1 MDIGRVGIWWSGSW
15 RADGMDA
22 AAEMEELGYRT
33 LWLSNGF
40 GDGLVDRFERLLSA
54 TKSAVVASG
63 VVSIWHTPPTRVVQ
77 DLDVIDEDRR
87 QRFLLGLG
95 VRSCF
100 TVFGFQGAV
109 GDHVRSHEI
118 LDEAADSA
126 TADAMVQAAVDV
138 VCDGDGKLA
147 PHGAPLQSPMLTYA
161 PNPRVAHWPG
171 RTAATHPKR
180 IRV

>member
-77 DLDVIDEDRR
+77 DLDVMDEDRR

-95 VRSCF
+95 V
-100 TVFGFQGAV
+100 
-109 GDHVRSHEI
+109 SHGLMVEAGGQRYEQPYSRMVSYVDA
-118 LDEAADSA
+118 LDELDASA
-126 TADAMVQAAVDV
+126 PGVGANRRVLEALRPRMLR
-138 VCDGDGKLA
+138 LA
-147 PHGAPLQSPMLTYA
+147 GERAL
-161 PNPRVAHWPG
+161 G
-171 RTAATHPKR
+171 
-180 IRV
+180 